1 MEEHHICFDLQ
12 FQKNCLV
19 LFLLFF
25 FFSNLKELILF
36 RLPEVRDRQKA
47 ENMLIAALPN
57 CDVHFTESRPT
68 KEEEQTESKDT

>member
-1 MEEHHICFDLQ
+1 M
-12 FQKNCLV
+12 
-19 LFLLFF
+19 
-25 FFSNLKELILF
+25 F

-47 ENMLIAALPN
+47 EDMLIAALPN